1 MTVLYTRAIK
11 LSQTEG
17 KGRFTRLIFLFA
29 SNRYKSLRIQS
40 WRNNLR
46 YNHNIITDEAPYN
59 IFRKYHW
66 KTYKIT
72 PKIAFF
78 IKVFSFVFFVP
89 KKRIIFAKVQRR
101 KRGKIRLLYH
111 LSFKLLVINWSNMLY
126 RTIPKGNPPYEHINN
141 QCIVHVISHH
151 LPMQKVGLLS
161 WSCCRKLW

>member
-1 MTVLYTRAIK
+1 METFRVSFWFQSRQRL
-11 LSQTEG
+11 G
-17 KGRFTRLIFLFA
+17 FTLFA
-29 SNRYKSLRIQS
+29 SNQYQSLRIQS

-46 YNHNIITDEAPYN
+46 YNHNIITDETPYN

-101 KRGKIRLLYH
+101 KRGKIGLLYH
-111 LSFKLLVINWSNMLY
+111 LSFKLLVINWSNMLHRQVIQRKEKHKKRKYKYNTSVNFY
-126 RTIPKGNPPYEHINN
+126 RKFKNLTIE
-141 QCIVHVISHH
+141 SD
-151 LPMQKVGLLS
+151 KVGS
-161 WSCCRKLW
+161 SP

>member
-1 MTVLYTRAIK
+1 MHNYWLAKRKRYVSTLNLTLMTVLYTRAIK
-11 LSQTEG
+11 SSQTEG

-46 YNHNIITDEAPYN
+46 YNHNIITDETPYN

-111 LSFKLLVINWSNMLY
+111 LSFKLLVVNWSNMLH
-126 RTIPKGNPPYEHINN
+126 RQVNN
-141 QCIVHVISHH
+141 A
-151 LPMQKVGLLS
+151 
-161 WSCCRKLW
+161 